1 MRYFIVIPM
10 ILLGSFLIGLR
21 VNDLGNIGN
30 FLMNL
35 VGFGFMGLE
44 VLISRRKREKLVYK

>member
-1 MRYFIVIPM
+1 MIPL

-35 VGFGFMGLE
+35 VGFGFMELG
-44 VLISRRKREKLVYK
+44 VLISRRKRGKASL